1 MGKMLMCH
9 GRGNVPG
16 PLEEAEEQEKYKT
29 KCAWNDLGIIPEDT
43 KMTGVK
49 GRKGK

>member
-1 MGKMLMCH
+1 MGKMLVWH
-9 GRGNVPG
+9 GRANVPE
-16 PLEEAEEQEKYKT
+16 PLEAERQEKYKT
-29 KCAWNDLGIIPEDT
+29 TCAWNDFGIIPEDT